1 MHFFQPI
8 EQLRKSP
15 LMTRLSVALV
25 TAMLL
30 LSASTASALTLN
42 FTAAESEAAGA
53 RGSLLSLEVN
63 QTGGTVID
71 PIWTVL
77 MTLDTT
83 SYYGTRAGFNQIGFG
98 AIKDWDSVLLISVTD
113 PFSNDIASDWTTA
126 QAGNITSGFGSPC
139 TDHPDLFKICV
150 DGYSDVKTLMG
161 AYVWEFEIVGGDVQD
176 IDEWHWGG
184 QYSDLGMPGPTE
196 GWIIS
201 AVIPEPSAALVFAI
215 GFGVISAAQRKQ

>member
-1 MHFFQPI
+1 
-8 EQLRKSP
+8 
-15 LMTRLSVALV
+15 MTRLSVALV

-83 SYYGTRAGFNQIGFG
+83 SY
-98 AIKDWDSVLLISVTD
+98 
-113 PFSNDIASDWTTA
+113 
-126 QAGNITSGFGSPC
+126 
-139 TDHPDLFKICV
+139 
-150 DGYSDVKTLMG
+150 
-161 AYVWEFEIVGGDVQD
+161 
-176 IDEWHWGG
+176 
-184 QYSDLGMPGPTE
+184 
-196 GWIIS
+196 
-201 AVIPEPSAALVFAI
+201 
-215 GFGVISAAQRKQ
+215 